1 MTPNRPEYLSR
12 RRLLAIG
19 SATFVATLLAACS
32 SAPAPVATNAPAAAS
47 APTSSS
53 GSATDKPTVAP
64 TAAPAAAP
72 TTAPAAS
79 TSQSASGPVTI
90 EFLNIG
96 ALQQTVTLFNNTV
109 IPAFSKAQPNITVHM
124 QTIDWGPSFQK
135 ISTAVASGTA
145 PDVFVMGGIFTDP
158 LASKGALLQIDD
170 LVSKWDGAKD
180 IYPNVW
186 SDSKY
191 QGKTY
196 AVPMNLEPQT
206 IVYRK
211 DFYQAAGLKA
221 PETWDDLKAA
231 ATKLVKKNGSSVE
244 VEGMDWNLT
253 NNVSAQQSFI
263 NLLYQA
269 GGDYFDAGGKPAFSS
284 DAGHKALDYMVSFYK
299 DNLSSTA
306 FVRAGT
312 NAADF
317 TAIGKS
323 ATGLVL
329 NQDVASDKENAA
341 SVYGNLGAA
350 LPLKMDAQSKP
361 NGLIYI
367 NKLGIF
373 AKTKAPD
380 TAWTWLTYTMAP
392 DVLGPWNETLLNF
405 SSRKSVT
412 DAASFIKD
420 DANLKVFD
428 DAIQYTKP
436 QSQHPAM
443 FQIIQILNK
452 AVLNALYLRASVDD
466 TLKSMDSQVAD
477 AIKG

>member
-1 MTPNRPEYLSR
+1 MIQNYSDALTR
-12 RRLLAIG
+12 RRFLVMGSTTLA
-19 SATFVATLLAACS
+19 VTLLAACS
-32 SAPAPVATNAPAAAS
+32 SGQAPATSAPAPTSASASNGGAAAS
-47 APTSSS
+47 
-53 GSATDKPTVAP
+53 KPTVAP
-64 TAAPAAAP
+64 T
-72 TTAPAAS
+72 TAPASS
-79 TSQSASGPVTI
+79 TSASSSGPATI

-96 ALQQTVTLFNNTV
+96 ALQQTVTLFSDKL
-109 IPAFSKAQPNITVHM
+109 IPAFAKAQPSITVHM

-170 LVSKWDGAKD
+170 RVARWDGAKD

-211 DFYQAAGLKA
+211 DFYQSAGLKP

-231 ATKLVKKNGSSVE
+231 ATKLVKKNGSAVQ

-269 GGDYFDAGGKPAFSS
+269 GGDYFDASGKPSFSS

-341 SVYGNLGAA
+341 SVYANLGAA

-373 AKTKAPD
+373 AKTKVPD
-380 TAWTWLTYTMAP
+380 AAWTWLTYTMEP

-412 DAASFIKD
+412 DAASFVKD
-420 DANLKVFD
+420 DPNLKVFD